1 MRQQMAAMASQRRA
15 AVPMPTENIHT
26 VSVTMRDGHK
36 ADILVIKPVKTP
48 EGGSPLIVL
57 AFGGGFLIGAKEDL
71 LPTAQKYQDAFG
83 ATVVLLTYRLGPE
96 HKFPTAPRDAWDC
109 FQFAVKNV
117 ESFGASLDAGLVVG
131 GVSAGANIAAVVARQ
146 AVAEKVPLT
155 GVWLNIPP
163 LLDYEIVPEK
173 YKSVFLA
180 REQNAKAAII
190 NEEAI
195 SYIKKYYQYDPKSPE
210 YSPFAWPSP
219 VENMPPTA
227 IQVCGQDPLR
237 DDGLIYAR
245 VLEDAGVPF
254 RLDIYPGVP
263 HGFNG
268 MFSSIKLAQKH
279 DQDVIDGMAWLLKK
293 STQ

>member
-1 MRQQMAAMASQRRA
+1 MRQQMAAMALQRRA
-15 AVPMPTENIHT
+15 ALDMPSDNVHT

-36 ADILVIKPVKTP
+36 DEILIVKPTKAPV
-48 EGGSPLIVL
+48 GGSPLIVL

-71 LPTAQKYQDAFG
+71 LPTAQKFQDAFG
-83 ATVVLLTYRLGPE
+83 ATVVLVTYRLAPE

-109 FQFAVKNV
+109 FQFAVKNA

-131 GVSAGANIAAVVARQ
+131 GVSAGGNLAAAVARQ
-146 AVAEKVPLT
+146 AVAERVPLT
-155 GVWLNIPP
+155 GVWLNIPA
-163 LLDYEIVPEK
+163 LLDDAIVPER
-173 YKSVFLA
+173 YRSVFLS
-180 REQNAKAAII
+180 RQQNAKAAII
-190 NEEAI
+190 NDEAI
-195 SYIKKYYQYDPKSPE
+195 SYIKSYYQYDPKSPE

-245 VLEDAGVPF
+245 VLQDAGVPI
-254 RLDIYPGVP
+254 RLNIYPGVP

-268 MFSSIKLAQKH
+268 IFSTMKLAQKH
-279 DQDVIDGMAWLLKK
+279 DQDVVDGMAWLLKR
-293 STQ
+293 SAQ